1 MPVFE
6 YQAIDRAGK
15 AVKGT
20 IDADNLRAARQ
31 KLRTRKI
38 FPTELRE
45 GQVQTAREQKDIL
58 KKFRSERVSLQER
71 AVATRQLA
79 TLLGAG
85 LPLVS
90 ALQALTEQCDS
101 ATFKRVLVDV
111 REKVQEGITLSR
123 ALAGHP
129 RTFPSLYINM
139 VAAGE
144 ASGTLHTVLINL
156 ADYQEASVNL
166 RNKVRSALIYPI
178 IMLIFC
184 GLVVV
189 GLFIFV
195 IPNIVEIFEKQGAE
209 LPLPT
214 QIMIGI
220 SEFLTGFWFLIPV
233 FFIGVFLLARWY
245 YRQERGREVVD
256 NLLLKLP
263 IFGNIYIKVLTAR
276 TTLTLGALLQSG
288 VQLLSAIDITRK
300 IIGNVHVKN
309 ALEEARDGVREGRG
323 LAGELRRSGIY
334 PSMVCHMIAIGEKSG
349 ELEDMLIRAGT
360 GYDQEVNHSLDG
372 LTSLLEPLMMIF
384 VGIVVLSIV
393 VSVLM
398 PMADLIDVLQE

>member
-6 YQAIDRAGK
+6 YHAIDKRGK
-15 AVKGT
+15 KVKGT

-31 KLRTRKI
+31 RLRAKKI
-38 FPTELRE
+38 FPTDLKE
-45 GQVQTAREQKDIL
+45 GQAEETKENKDIL
-58 KKFRSERVSLQER
+58 KRFRGERVSLQER

-101 ATFKRVLVDV
+101 QTFKRVLVDV

-129 RTFPSLYINM
+129 KTFPGLYINM

-144 ASGTLHTVLINL
+144 ESGTLHAVLNNL
-156 ADYQEASVNL
+156 ADHQEASVAL

-184 GLVVV
+184 SLVVV

-195 IPNIVEIFEKQGAE
+195 IPNIVDIFEQQGAE
-209 LPLPT
+209 LPVPT

-220 SEFLTGFWFLIPV
+220 SDFLTNFWFIIPMV
-233 FFIGVFLLARWY
+233 ALGLYSLGLWY
-245 YRQERGREVVD
+245 YRQEKGREVVD
-256 NLLLKLP
+256 RALLKAP
-263 IFGNIYIKVLTAR
+263 IVGTIYLKVITAR

-288 VQLLSAIDITRK
+288 VQLLAALDITRR
-300 IIGNVHVKN
+300 IIGNVHIRK
-309 ALEEARDGVREGRG
+309 ALEDAREGVKEGRG
-323 LAGELRRSGIY
+323 LAGELKRSALY

-349 ELEDMLIRAGT
+349 DLEDMLLRAGK
-360 GYDQEVNHSLDG
+360 GYEQEVNTSLDG

-384 VGIVVLSIV
+384 VGGVVLAIV

-398 PMADLIDVLQE
+398 PMADLIDVIQQ